1 MSKYIRQWNA
11 KKVLAAVSG
20 ELVDRMDQAGQY
32 VAEVMRSNA
41 PVDRGIL
48 KSDIAYEVEA
58 RGNTV
63 ETRAGVKRRAFW
75 AWFVERGT
83 VKMAARPFIHRAVF
97 GNAAEILRIIRG
109 GR

>member
-1 MSKYIRQWNA
+1 MSKYIRQWNP

-20 ELVDRMDQAGQY
+20 EVVDNMDRAGRY
-32 VAEVMRSNA
+32 VADVMRSNA

-48 KSDIAYEVEA
+48 KSDITHEIEA
-58 RGNTV
+58 RGNVV
-63 ETRAGVKRRAFW
+63 ETRVGVKRRAFW

-83 VKMAARPFIHRAVF
+83 VKMAAHPFIRRAVF
-97 GNAAEILRIIRG
+97 ENAAEILRIIRG